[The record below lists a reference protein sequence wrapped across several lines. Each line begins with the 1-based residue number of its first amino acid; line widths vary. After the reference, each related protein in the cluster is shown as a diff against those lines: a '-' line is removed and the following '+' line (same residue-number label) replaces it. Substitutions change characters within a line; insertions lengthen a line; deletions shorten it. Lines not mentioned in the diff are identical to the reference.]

1 MKKKTKTPLKTGL
14 VGCGAMGS
22 FLALALH
29 REFRKEAVLTGVCDH
44 HEENRKKLLHSLKSR
59 CPGLTLEQVLRSSEL
74 ILEAASQD
82 AACELLTHPLAKG
95 KTFLIMSVGGILKAL
110 KKKPRL
116 LRDFQGRILVP
127 SGALAGVDGLLA
139 AREAGL
145 VSVTLKT
152 RKPPA
157 ALKSA
162 PYFNSKKF
170 PALTGSKEVCLFR
183 GSAAEAVSAFP
194 QNINVAAVLS
204 LSGLGAVKTE
214 VEIWTSKIFTGNQ
227 HEVLIRHKSG
237 RIRVVADNEP
247 SRDNPKTSALAI
259 YAALA
264 CLRKWFDSL
273 KMGT

>member
-1 MKKKTKTPLKTGL
+1 MKKTEKPLKTGL

-22 FLALALH
+22 FLALAL
-29 REFRKEAVLTGVCDH
+29 RKEFGRATVLTGVCDH
-44 HEENRKKLLHSLKSR
+44 HEENRRKLLARLKTR
-59 CPGLTLEQVLRSSEL
+59 CPAMSLEGVLRSSEL

-110 KKKPRL
+110 ARQPGLLKK
-116 LRDFQGRILVP
+116 FEGRILVP

-157 ALKSA
+157 ALKGA
-162 PYFNSKKF
+162 PYFASRKF
-170 PALTGSKEVCLFR
+170 PALKGTREVCLFR
-183 GSAAEAVSAFP
+183 GSAAAAVKAFP

-204 LSGLGAVKTE
+204 LSGLGAARTS
-214 VEIWTSKIFTGNQ
+214 VELWTSRAFKGNQ

-237 RIRVVADNEP
+237 QLRMVADNEP
-247 SRDNPKTSALAI
+247 SKDNPKTSALAI

-264 CLRKWFDSL
+264 CLRKYFDSL

>member
-1 MKKKTKTPLKTGL
+1 
-14 VGCGAMGS
+14 MGS
-22 FLALALH
+22 FLALALL
-29 REFRKEAVLTGVCDH
+29 REFRNEAVLTGICDH
-44 HEENRKKLLHSLKSR
+44 HEENRKKLLRRLKPR
-59 CPGLTLEQVLRSSEL
+59 CPVRTLEAVLRSSDL

-110 KKKPRL
+110 KKQPGL
-116 LRDFQGRILVP
+116 LENFQGRILVP

-162 PYFNSKKF
+162 PYFAKRGF
-170 PALTGSKEVCLFR
+170 PSLKDSGEVCLFR
-183 GSAAEAVSAFP
+183 GSAAEAVGVFP

-204 LSGLGAVKTE
+204 LSGLGAKKTF
-214 VEIWTSKIFTGNQ
+214 VEIWTSKVFKGNQ
-227 HEVLIRHKSG
+227 HEVLIQHKSG
-237 RIRVVADNEP
+237 KIRIVADNEP